1 MRAIFSPTTT
11 MCLFTNWSWVKC
23 ELRFHLEGAVEYIA
37 GGKVVVAHSR
47 VGYFVCLALRLKHVC
62 LSPKTLSD
70 NFLTFPLNNSIADC
84 DSQSLRMK
92 PPFLPLSLLFPRSI
106 FILLLKNSV
115 MGKQLSN
122 PISMLILD

>member
-1 MRAIFSPTTT
+1 

-47 VGYFVCLALRLKHVC
+47 VGCFVCLALRLKHVC
-62 LSPKTLSD
+62 LSLKTLSD

-92 PPFLPLSLLFPRSI
+92 PPFFAPFASFSEKHFYSPAEKFSH
-106 FILLLKNSV
+106 
-115 MGKQLSN
+115 GKAT
-122 PISMLILD
+122 I